1 MVGLSILL
9 IVINDII
16 LNATK
21 YFDNE
26 VGVRVNTKQKK
37 KKSSTTVHNH
47 HNNLNNE

>member
-1 MVGLSILL
+1 MLHLILVL
-9 IVINDII
+9 IKMFSVINDII

-37 KKSSTTVHNH
+37 KNIIDNRT
-47 HNNLNNE
+47 